1 MAGMAE
7 KLTVASTIRTATFWP
22 ILLGPK
28 LGEKIRAYVSLG
40 VAQAQGMPVG
50 TRMKLYCPLSPGSA
64 KVVGLLRMILRET
77 W

>member
-28 LGEKIRAYVSLG
+28 LGRED
-40 VAQAQGMPVG
+40 
-50 TRMKLYCPLSPGSA
+50 PLLMCHW
-64 KVVGLLRMILRET
+64 V
-77 W
+77 